1 MLTKNNL
8 KPEETHI
15 NIAKDPL
22 VQLITEEGTEDIVE
36 IKRKKKLNFDDKTKN
51 NEKEE
56 APQEQIRGGDLLIKN
71 FEVDFEE
78 EDPDLRMLGGIRGIK
93 ALRVQ
98 RDFLKDVEQKVEAP
112 TKNMFAKYEEIKKSS

>member
-1 MLTKNNL
+1 M
-8 KPEETHI
+8 
-15 NIAKDPL
+15 
-22 VQLITEEGTEDIVE
+22 
-36 IKRKKKLNFDDKTKN
+36 
-51 NEKEE
+51 
-56 APQEQIRGGDLLIKN
+56 IKN

-98 RDFLKDVEQKVEAP
+98 REYMPDVEQKAVEAP

>member
-1 MLTKNNL
+1 M
-8 KPEETHI
+8 
-15 NIAKDPL
+15 
-22 VQLITEEGTEDIVE
+22 
-36 IKRKKKLNFDDKTKN
+36 
-51 NEKEE
+51 
-56 APQEQIRGGDLLIKN
+56 IKN